1 MNTIRHLESFCHQTM
16 PVDIPPTYSV
26 YIHSLLGRASFCLYD
41 FCPLNSKRRSRTD
54 PAPISSGW
62 VFIVKKIDKLQY
74 FVIRFKSVY
83 NSTHLSVIIF
93 QLRNSDFKMY
103 GEFCGKTLPRSFSF
117 YHGKA
122 LMMFSSDKTKT
133 EAGFSLAYEGTF
145 LGAKWLLYNV
155 CLLGHM
161 LFFLNSTQGYQI
173 FP

>member
-1 MNTIRHLESFCHQTM
+1 M
-16 PVDIPPTYSV
+16 
-26 YIHSLLGRASFCLYD
+26 
-41 FCPLNSKRRSRTD
+41 
-54 PAPISSGW
+54 
-62 VFIVKKIDKLQY
+62 KKIDKLQY

-122 LMMFSSDKTKT
+122 LVMFSSDKTKT

-145 LGAKWLLYNV
+145 LGAKCLLYNV